1 MLCSIGRQVVVLE
14 TMNGIMTQPKEVEP
28 FFEDPWHREHFKSP
42 ALANV
47 DKLSKQR
54 PQDYMSLQGLAQV
67 GLKTQLDQVMRWK
80 PRMVSSVSPCLAPP
94 SSLLILIQYD
104 YSLTILP
111 NLVLIW
117 FSVPPCLQLS
127 VLSRFSMEVR
137 LRAELP
143 ERRSLEG

>member
-1 MLCSIGRQVVVLE
+1 MLLPTGRQVIVLE

-54 PQDYMSLQGLAQV
+54 PQDYMSLQELAKV

-80 PRMVSSVSPCLAPP
+80 PRMVSPASPCQTP
-94 SSLLILIQYD
+94 
-104 YSLTILP
+104 
-111 NLVLIW
+111 
-117 FSVPPCLQLS
+117 
-127 VLSRFSMEVR
+127 
-137 LRAELP
+137 
-143 ERRSLEG
+143 